1 MKGLNKLFL
10 LQLDRCIII
19 QGSKKN
25 TFNAE
30 SIFIILLVVT
40 VSSVWKD
47 EHLDFSVDLRKK
59 KILKEARFSVM

>member
-10 LQLDRCIII
+10 LQLDRCIVI

-25 TFNAE
+25 TF

-59 KILKEARFSVM
+59 KILKEARFSVT